1 MARQDSTRRSRASR
15 HRWLGVS
22 DARSRLCM
30 VRSGRGDRGC
40 ESPYRAEPAALFD
53 GIGLKQAVPPPEPR
67 PATPSARQVMSNC
80 PQCSASLVVLRIIP
94 GKAGAE
100 YWTMRCTKCGGI
112 HLDIVKADSPAAAV
126 AESSDL
132 IA

>member
-1 MARQDSTRRSRASR
+1 MARQDSTNRSRAGR

-40 ESPYRAEPAALFD
+40 ESPYRPDPAALFD
-53 GIGLKQAVPPPEPR
+53 GGLKMAAPISQPEPKQ
-67 PATPSARQVMSNC
+67 AAQTSRQVMSNC

-94 GKAGAE
+94 GRGGAE
-100 YWTMRCTKCGGI
+100 YWTMRCVKCGGI
-112 HLDIVKADSPAAAV
+112 HLDIVKAEAAAP
-126 AESSDL
+126 
-132 IA
+132 